1 MEIIFLAG
9 AAAVV
14 WLYLFNTTLS
24 YVIVGGGYLAVL
36 VSLITLRIL
45 KARRQKAGL
54 ISAKNLETAVRIAPF
69 SRPGKLVEVPRPG
82 MMAGGGQ

>member
-1 MEIIFLAG
+1 MEIIFLGG

-14 WLYLFNTTLS
+14 WLYLFNATLS

-36 VSLITLRIL
+36 VSLMTLRIL
-45 KARRQKAGL
+45 KARRQKVGL
-54 ISAKNLETAVRIAPF
+54 VSAKNLETAARIAPF
-69 SRPGKLVEVPRPG
+69 NRPGKLVDLPRPG